1 MNRAWAWVL
10 AGGLL
15 ETTWATGMKLSDGFS
30 SIGWTLF
37 TGVFL
42 VASVL
47 FLNQG
52 FKRGLPAGVC
62 YAVWV
67 GIGAVGSI
75 IVGMALFGEMLSP
88 LGWLCLAVVIGG
100 VIGLNLTESGGDGP
114 SP

>member
-1 MNRAWAWVL
+1 MNKAWAWVL
-10 AGGLL
+10 IGGLF

-37 TGVFL
+37 TCVFL
-42 VASVL
+42 VVSVM

-52 FKRGLPAGVC
+52 FKAGLPTGVC

-75 IVGMALFGEMLSP
+75 FVGIVLFGEMLNV
-88 LGWLCLAVVIGG
+88 LGWLFLAVVLGG
-100 VIGLNLTESGGDGP
+100 VIGLNLTESDGEGS